1 MIQFPNT
8 FRVVRMAF
16 AVTVFAALT
25 ALCAHAAAPGRLER
39 IAVSPELR
47 KELGRYGLEAGRYV
61 QPKAGCASAAA
72 SRERHRR
79 VTGRPFPSSLSY
91 LLYVPK
97 GQKSRKVPLLIYLP
111 GSGERGEDLLRQ
123 FHQRTIFKRIT
134 SGEFQ
139 ARHPCY
145 MLALSPPEGVGTFLD
160 GEPGRPSAIQD
171 LIAGAVSA
179 VVASRRA
186 PPVDRNR
193 LYATGLSLG
202 GEGVYGL
209 AFAYPGLIAAG
220 IPVAAAPPPADYL
233 PPKRPGYWWHF
244 YNEGDYRA
252 KRIDPAALDV
262 FRKAVEVADG
272 EFRTGTY
279 PATGHNAW
287 DAAWREEAVWEWLFS
302 KTANGRPAEPS
313 RPTSSK
319 KPAPAAKSPTVI
331 CTASRP
337 GRDGGTGPER
347 AADGLDGTA
356 YVSDRP
362 VGKGDWLQA
371 EFPDGVSGRMT
382 VRTGT
387 AKGGKRLTKGHLA
400 ISTNGRTWERVGRF
414 SRETG
419 ECTVT
424 LRYKVRFIRI
434 LPENDTPQT
443 LVVREIVVT
452 RPTP

>member
-1 MIQFPNT
+1 MTFPYAT
-8 FRVVRMAF
+8 ARAF
-16 AVTVFAALT
+16 SLSAAWSALT
-25 ALCAHAAAPGRLER
+25 TMYAHAAAPGRLER
-39 IAVSPELR
+39 VAVTPELR

-79 VTGRPFPSSLSY
+79 VTGRPFPSAVPY
-91 LLYVPK
+91 LLYAPK
-97 GQKSRKVPLLIYLP
+97 GVKSRKVPLILYLP
-111 GSGERGEDLLRQ
+111 GSGERGEDLMRQ
-123 FHQRTIFKRIT
+123 FHQRTIFRRIT
-134 SGEFQ
+134 SDEFQ

-179 VVASRRA
+179 VVATHGS
-186 PPVDRNR
+186 PPVDGNR

-209 AFAYPGLIAAG
+209 AFAFPGLFAAG
-220 IPVAAAPPPADYL
+220 IPVAAGPPPADYL
-233 PPKRPGYWWHF
+233 SVGRPGRWWHF
-244 YNEGDYRA
+244 YNEGDYQA
-252 KRIDPAALDV
+252 KRIDPAALDE
-262 FRKAVEVADG
+262 FRKAVEDAGG

-287 DAAWREEAVWEWLFS
+287 DAAWREADVWEWLFS
-302 KTANGRPAEPS
+302 KTADGRPAEPS
-313 RPTSSK
+313 RPASSK
-319 KPAPAAKSPTVI
+319 RPVPAANSPAVV

-356 YVSDRP
+356 YVSDQP
-362 VGKGDWLQA
+362 VGKGEWLQV
-371 EFPDGVSGRMT
+371 EFPGGIAGRII

-387 AKGGKRLTKGHLA
+387 SKGGQRLTKGHLA

-434 LPENDTPQT
+434 LPENDVLQT
-443 LVVREIVVT
+443 LVVREIAVVQ
-452 RPTP
+452 

>member
-39 IAVSPELR
+39 VAVSPELR

-134 SGEFQ
+134 SAAFQ

-145 MLALSPPEGVGTFLD
+145 LLALSPPEGTGTFLD
-160 GEPGRPSAIQD
+160 GEPGRPSAMQE
-171 LIAGAVSA
+171 LLAGAVTA
-179 VVASRRA
+179 VAASRQA

-193 LYATGLSLG
+193 IYATGLSLG

-209 AFAYPGLIAAG
+209 AFAYPGLFAAG
-220 IPVAAAPPPADYL
+220 VPVAAGPPPADYL
-233 PPKRPGYWWHF
+233 PVGRPGSWWHF
-244 YNEGDYRA
+244 YNEGDYGAKHLAPAMLDAFRA
-252 KRIDPAALDV
+252 
-262 FRKAVEVADG
+262 AVEAAGG

-279 PATGHNAW
+279 PSSGHNAW
-287 DAAWREEAVWEWLFS
+287 DAAWREDAVWDWLFS
-302 KTANGRPAEPS
+302 KTADGRTAERSRTPSEAKGMAMPRPAH
-313 RPTSSK
+313 
-319 KPAPAAKSPTVI
+319 
-331 CTASRP
+331 CTASHP
-337 GRDGGTGPER
+337 GRDAGTGPER
-347 AADGLDGTA
+347 AVDGLDGTA
-356 YVSDRP
+356 YISEIP
-362 VGKGDWLQA
+362 VGKDAWLQV
-371 EFPDGVSGRMT
+371 EYPDGVSGHVV

-387 AKGGKRLTKGHLA
+387 SKGENRMAKGHL
-400 ISTNGRTWERVGRF
+400 SVSFNGRTWERVGRF
-414 SRETG
+414 SRDTG
-419 ECTVT
+419 ECSAT
-424 LRYKVRFIRI
+424 LRYKVKFIRVI
-434 LPENDTPQT
+434 PQNDIPQE
-443 LVVREIVVT
+443 LVVREIAVK
-452 RPTP
+452 